1 MKKMRKISISPTLQV
16 TTEQLLIDRKTNRS
30 VLTLSWPFK
39 TENYLSDFNAMYV
52 VFLVLT
58 KIKFCTAFFIKDIQ
72 WVSLVVGTRQKKTN
86 AFAFGSEEKFLLAE
100 LIY

>member
-1 MKKMRKISISPTLQV
+1 MKESWEMACVKKMRKISISRNPRV
-16 TTEQLLIDRKTNRS
+16 TSEQMLIDRKTNRS

-39 TENYLSDFNAMYV
+39 TENYLSDFNAMYL

-72 WVSLVVGTRQKKTN
+72 WVSLVQGRKKQM
-86 AFAFGSEEKFLLAE
+86 LLLLE
-100 LIY
+100 V